1 MGGRPMRARSL
12 SASILALLTVVLAS
26 SRARAGTELGVDF
39 DGALP
44 VDSHG
49 TLDGGGGFG
58 VRLGHQIHLP
68 AVRLTPELD
77 YGYMHLFGADGWP
90 DVTTHRI
97 QGGLRLGIGEIL
109 VPFAFVHAGYGWRVS
124 SLPVTGGG
132 GLAVDAGV
140 GLDVSLGPLSVGGH
154 VGYASIAVDPND
166 PKWVI
171 LGLDGAIVF

>member
-1 MGGRPMRARSL
+1 MPAHSL
-12 SASILALLTVVLAS
+12 VASVLVFGTVVLAS
-26 SRARAGTELGVDF
+26 ARAGADTEIAADL

-58 VRLGHQIHLP
+58 VRLGRQIHLP
-68 AVRLTPELD
+68 GLRLIPEVG
-77 YGYMHLFGADGWP
+77 YGYMHLFGANGWP
-90 DVTTHRI
+90 DVTTHRV
-97 QGGLRLGIGEIL
+97 QGGLRLGVGELL

-124 SLPVTGGG
+124 SDPVPGGG
-132 GLAVDAGV
+132 GLSLDAGV
-140 GLDVSLGPLSVGGH
+140 GLDLSLGPLSAGGH
-154 VGYASIAVDPND
+154 VGYASIAADPND

>member
-1 MGGRPMRARSL
+1 MRAHSL
-12 SASILALLTVVLAS
+12 VASILVCGTVVLAS
-26 SRARAGTELGVDF
+26 PWARADTEIAADF

-58 VRLGHQIHLP
+58 IRLGRQIHLP
-68 AVRLTPELD
+68 GLRLTPEVG
-77 YGYMHLFGADGWP
+77 YGYMHLFGTNGWP

-97 QGGLRLGIGEIL
+97 QGGLRLGVGELL

-124 SLPVTGGG
+124 SEPVAGGG
-132 GLAVDAGV
+132 GLAVDVGV
-140 GLDVSLGPLSVGGH
+140 GLDLSLGPLSVGGH
-154 VGYASIAVDPND
+154 VGYASIAADPND

-171 LGLDGAIVF
+171 LGLDAAIVF

>member
-1 MGGRPMRARSL
+1 MRAHTL
-12 SASILALLTVVLAS
+12 LACTLAFATVALAS
-26 SRARAGTELGVDF
+26 RQAHAGPELGVDF

-58 VRLGHQIHLP
+58 IRLGHQVHLP
-68 AVRLTPELD
+68 GLRLTPELD
-77 YGYMHLFGADGWP
+77 YGYMHLFGANGWP

-97 QGGLRLGIGEIL
+97 EGGLRLGIGELL
-109 VPFAFVHAGYGWRVS
+109 VPFAFLHAGYGWRVS
-124 SLPVTGGG
+124 DAPVPAGSGF
-132 GLAVDAGV
+132 AVDVGI
-140 GLDVSLGPLSVGGH
+140 GLDLTLGPLSVGGH
-154 VGYASIAVDPND
+154 VGYASIAADPND

>member
-1 MGGRPMRARSL
+1 MRARPLVVS
-12 SASILALLTVVLAS
+12 VLACATVGLAS
-26 SRARAGTELGVDF
+26 QPAIAGTEIGADL

-58 VRLGHQIHLP
+58 IRLGHQIHLP
-68 AVRLTPELD
+68 GLRLTPEAG
-77 YGYMHLFGADGWP
+77 YGYMHLFGANGWP

-97 QGGLRLGIGEIL
+97 EGGLRLGLGELI
-109 VPFAFVHAGYGWRVS
+109 VPFAFLHAGYGWRVGS
-124 SLPVTGGG
+124 APVTGGG
-132 GLAVDAGV
+132 GLAVDGGI
-140 GLDVSLGPLSVGGH
+140 GLDLVLGPLSVGGH
-154 VGYASIAVDPND
+154 LGYASIAVDPND